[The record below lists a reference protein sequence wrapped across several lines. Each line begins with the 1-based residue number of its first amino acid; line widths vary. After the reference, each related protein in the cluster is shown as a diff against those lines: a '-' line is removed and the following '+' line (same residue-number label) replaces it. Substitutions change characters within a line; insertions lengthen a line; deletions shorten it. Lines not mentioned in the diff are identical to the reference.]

1 MLKVGATATLRR
13 AFTDADV
20 RLYAEVSSDHNRIHL
35 DEEYAAQTQFKH
47 RIVHGMLVGSLFSA
61 LLGEQLPGHG
71 AIYMGQ
77 SLQFKAPVYLDM
89 EIVATVEITSIHEKK
104 PIVTLS
110 TTCVDAQGKTLVTGE
125 AVLYVPWLRR
135 GARPAD
141 RGSVTEIGRA

>member
-1 MLKVGATATLRR
+1 MPHELKVGDTATLRR
-13 AFTDADV
+13 AFTDEDV
-20 RLYAEVSSDHNRIHL
+20 RLYAEVSTDHNRIHL
-35 DEEYAAQTQFKH
+35 DEAYAAQTQFKH

-89 EIVATVEITSIHEKK
+89 EIIATVAITAINERK

-110 TTCVDAQGKTLVTGE
+110 TTCVDTQGKTLVTGE
-125 AVLYVPWLRR
+125 ALLYVPWLRT
-135 GARPAD
+135 GAAT
-141 RGSVTEIGRA
+141 G